1 MRDVRHSFMLRVM
14 FSVLQFRINQRY
26 VSDGASFLSI
36 DSETADSGREGC
48 AVTLLTVQAEPKDW
62 DSAVRVSSESAT
74 HKNKPT
80 WHVVLGHHPFL
91 CWAAICLGVVSCC
104 AARLSCSA
112 ARSHLMLGHPYCN
125 FDVKS
130 WVLLRLGRLC
140 LAHAAVLPCCL

>member
-62 DSAVRVSSESAT
+62 GSAVRVSPA
-74 HKNKPT
+74 
-80 WHVVLGHHPFL
+80 
-91 CWAAICLGVVSCC
+91 
-104 AARLSCSA
+104 
-112 ARSHLMLGHPYCN
+112 
-125 FDVKS
+125 
-130 WVLLRLGRLC
+130 
-140 LAHAAVLPCCL
+140 

>member
-48 AVTLLTVQAEPKDW
+48 AVTLLTVQAEPNDW
-62 DSAVRVSSESAT
+62 DSAVRVSPESAT
-74 HKNKPT
+74 NTDKPS

-91 CWAAICLGVVSCC
+91 WWAAVCLGAVSCC
-104 AARLSCSA
+104 AAQSSWSA
-112 ARSHLMLGHPYCN
+112 A
-125 FDVKS
+125 
-130 WVLLRLGRLC
+130 
-140 LAHAAVLPCCL
+140 